1 MRLCNN
7 AKTQVI
13 QVALKIQF
21 ASPVQPPVQVQQ
33 QLLQLPRQHR
43 NLSQNV
49 DPVVYLQIV
58 PPVLRLK
65 LQNMQTAGK
74 KKIFISTKLKNT

>member
-1 MRLCNN
+1 MKLCNN

-21 ASPVQPPVQVQQ
+21 ASPVQPPVKVQQQ

-43 NLSQNV
+43 NLSENV
-49 DPVVYLQIV
+49 DPVVYLQIA
-58 PPVLRLK
+58 PWVLRLNM
-65 LQNMQTAGK
+65 QNMQTAGK
-74 KKIFISTKLKNT
+74 KKNMYINKIVK